1 MKFENIQTIQT
12 PYSVH
17 SMGQAHFTPIYRFD
31 FVPEIDLLTLK
42 SNISS
47 AVNDSRTTFVT
58 EKYNTYI
65 DALHKNMMKCVKDI
79 FCSKNDFDLGEIMQ
93 QHWWWLNENTFDTK
107 CHPHTRI
114 VEDRKGHL
122 MTSHVDNPRI
132 LANFIIN
139 LTDNQSSTEFVDYKD
154 INKVIYKAEIKK
166 NTGLLFFNTG
176 GCTHKITVIDEVRY
190 VLLGSILLNM
200 VI

>member
-17 SMGQAHFTPIYRFD
+17 SMGQSHFTPIYRFD

-42 SNISS
+42 SNING
-47 AVNDSRTTFVT
+47 AVNDGRTTFVT
-58 EKYNTYI
+58 EKSNPYI
-65 DALHKNMMKCVKDI
+65 DTLHKNMMKCVKDI
-79 FCSKNDFDLGEIMQ
+79 FCSKNDLGEIMQ

-107 CHPHTRI
+107 CHLYTII

-122 MTSHVDNPRI
+122 MTSHVDNPRV
-132 LANFIIN
+132 LATFIIN

-154 INKVIYKAEIKK
+154 TNKVIYKAEIKK

-176 GCTHKITVIDEVRY
+176 GCVHKITVIDEVRY